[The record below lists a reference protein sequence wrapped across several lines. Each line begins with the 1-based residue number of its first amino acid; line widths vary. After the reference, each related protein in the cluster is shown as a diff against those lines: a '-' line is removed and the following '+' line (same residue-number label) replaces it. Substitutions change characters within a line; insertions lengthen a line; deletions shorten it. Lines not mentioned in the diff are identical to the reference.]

1 MSKYVLKNDHPL
13 IPREQHFSIDRK
25 LLTVHSEDR
34 DINKWPNANH
44 FELQLP
50 QTYTNVETIA
60 LVEYNLPT
68 YYYAFSN
75 QNQNTIVTVYV
86 DIIDTWG
93 PTHPPLKVSIEPGF
107 YIPTQLAIELENKL
121 NLEVQK
127 LDPTLASYN
136 KFRVFY
142 DEVRQRLLFGNTTD
156 PFEIIY
162 NAPESYDSAPCHAC
176 PPSTQPGQPITNS
189 KWNQYTNWGL
199 AYNLGFVK
207 CQNGNGCYPS
217 APTNTSAATAVVG
230 DQKVYYIN
238 SSSGSQGTTWLPVG
252 TGNTGYVLIPPNPP
266 SLTGDTAIYL
276 EIDKYNYQDELQ
288 PYSENTNNGRNNDYN
303 GIVNASF
310 AKIPILIKPTRIAS
324 TLDYQFGVTPSDTAE
339 GMSSF
344 FPPLDKL
351 SKFKF
356 RFRYHDGTLVNFG
369 GQNFNFTLA
378 LYCYRDEIARS
389 KSLRIPFLSP

>member
-1 MSKYVLKNDHPL
+1 
-13 IPREQHFSIDRK
+13 
-25 LLTVHSEDR
+25 
-34 DINKWPNANH
+34 
-44 FELQLP
+44 
-50 QTYTNVETIA
+50 VETIA
-60 LVEYNLPT
+60 LVEYNFPT
-68 YYYAFSN
+68 YYYTFSS
-75 QNQNTIVTVYV
+75 QNQNTIITVYV
-86 DIIDTWG
+86 DILDSWG

-107 YIPTQLAIELENKL
+107 YSPTQLATELENKL

-142 DEVRQRLLFGNTTD
+142 DEVRQRLLFGNTSD

-162 NAPESYDSAPCHAC
+162 NTPESYESAPCYAC
-176 PPSTQPGQPITNS
+176 PPLSTPTGQPTANS

-230 DQKVYYIN
+230 DQKVYYVN
-238 SSSGSQGTTWLPVG
+238 SSSASQGTTWLPVG
-252 TGNTGYVLIPPNPP
+252 AGNTGYVLIPPNPP
-266 SLTGDTAIYL
+266 SLTGDTAMYM
-276 EIDKYNYQDELQ
+276 EIDKYNYQDEMQ
-288 PYSENTNNGRNNDYN
+288 PYSEHTSNSRNNDYN
-303 GIVNASF
+303 GIVNAAF
-310 AKIPILIKPTRIAS
+310 AKIPMLTKPTKIVS
-324 TLDYQFGVTPSDTAE
+324 QLEYQFGNQPQDTAE

-369 GQNFNFTLA
+369 GQNFSFTLA

-389 KSLRIPFLSP
+389 KSLRIPFLSPG